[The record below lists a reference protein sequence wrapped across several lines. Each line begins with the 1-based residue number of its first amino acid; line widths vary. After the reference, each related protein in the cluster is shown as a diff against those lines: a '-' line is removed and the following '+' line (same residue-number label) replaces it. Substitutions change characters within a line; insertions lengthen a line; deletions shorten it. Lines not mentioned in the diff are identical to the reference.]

1 MKKVR
6 YADLRNVTN
15 HKFAVVI
22 SSWNDFEIAEVGADE
37 QHANAIYVHLG
48 RMDAQELDEYCEDVL
63 EYVEKNNEGEPVDD
77 EIFDCWE
84 WVGESESRT
93 LVFPESWV

>member
-84 WVGESESRT
+84 WVGENESRT